1 MANRIISFFQKNRVC
16 IFFVLLF
23 NSTLCNAQSFPV
35 SIAVRNVGASPTQLS
50 SYADAAQANGPL
62 LAILALNDLN
72 ITGREVQLRM
82 SFEGGGI
89 DFQSVP
95 NPIGAGP
102 FFLDGGIPLA
112 LGAPELAPYFEIA
125 NVTGISPTVYG
136 RPLPEGSYQICLE
149 AFDVLT
155 GKRLSARSCTNV
167 FLFQNRPPFL
177 VLPANGSQV
186 DETNPQNI
194 VFQWTPRQLNITN
207 VEYELS
213 LVEIWDGT
221 IDPQAAF
228 LSAPPLF
235 QATTTATSYLYG
247 PADPILLPDR
257 AYAWRVRAKAVDG
270 AEGVGPFENQGHS
283 EIFSF
288 VHISP
293 CEVPPNL
300 RHEVRGSAQ
309 ANILWDD
316 PTTTVPEFTVR
327 YRQKGAGNAWFIN
340 RTTANWTTLWD
351 LRAGTPYEYQLKK
364 DCGLG
369 ESGWST
375 VREFTTAMETETGDL
390 YRCGISPKID
400 IQNQEPLSNLSPGE
414 QFVAGDFT
422 VTTTQVNGG
431 EGYYSGRGHVRI
443 PYLGNVK
450 LAVHFDNI
458 LLNTDRQ
465 LLQGTVVTE
474 YDPTMRNIL
483 DTGDVVETVGELGG
497 AIGDLWDEL
506 FGQKEELLNQLA
518 EAESFE
524 EQQNFISQINDLEVT
539 IAQQIDQIPSRESLP
554 QELQDELEGLKQEGS
569 IVANNTLTP
578 QEIADIST
586 ADAERRERIREIAE
600 VAEDMG
606 IFGDN
611 LEHHVMAIINGY
623 WCAKNNGEENFEY
636 FYGRGLSFFDFR
648 GKLSE
653 LGLGRVDIEFKTTGE
668 NHGKKEIS
676 IQHSIKSGKVLEN
689 VPEASYDGH
698 CIVFS
703 SLDILSGNTN
713 EFRICFQA
721 EEDLGKFEQEFLDS
735 APTEE
740 DFYYTNLRQKID
752 QDISSGNYDDTHLL
766 LTMLPRCEIENFST
780 AQRISLI
787 NSMLDDSTGTDGL
800 QEQLIIRFLEE
811 YGDAQTSA
819 MAEVYRSID
828 LRRLFKRVDDEESD
842 LLTYA
847 ISDYVGKYHSLNKKK
862 YGGTADLFQLS
873 AWDFGSRYVILKKGN
888 GKYSLQLNTSGGGGQ
903 GASFSSSESIFTD
916 TDIFS
921 TFTITGENLEIPYIL
936 LLKGVLT
943 QEDERSLQQLTVALD
958 MTSLAFGV
966 GELKLAFSA
975 STKLARAFRIALAS
989 ADISATAANV
999 ICQGAGQDS
1008 TLCED
1013 WQKVGA
1019 WVQFGV
1025 VSASGADLLYQT
1037 LKKSPKLQDEVLRLE
1052 GVANAS
1058 SEFLKGFVGV
1068 VRRGNGNELVE
1079 AANRISNHRIAINK
1093 PSSGNFGYVEGNING
1108 KAVDN
1113 KLWSSGS
1120 ADPITEPQIFDA
1132 IEVGGWIRNTDSEY
1146 KMLNKLADDLGG
1158 VKGSSYP
1165 NVTGE
1170 IKIVSERD
1178 YCASCQG
1185 VLQQFSEMFPNLK
1198 LILIDGVR

>member
-1 MANRIISFFQKNRVC
+1 MENRGISLKTQLSILLMAI
-16 IFFVLLF
+16 FVLLTME
-23 NSTLCNAQSFPV
+23 TLSAQSFPV
-35 SIAVRNVGASPTQLS
+35 NIAVRNVGASPTQLS

-177 VLPANGSQV
+177 VLPANGAQV

-375 VREFTTAMETETGDL
+375 VRELTTAMETETEDL
-390 YRCGISPKID
+390 YRCGISPNID
-400 IQNQEPLSNLSPGE
+400 VQNQEPLSNLSPGE

-431 EGYYSGRGHVRI
+431 EGYYSGKGHVRI

-474 YDPTMRNIL
+474 YDPTMGNIL

-497 AIGDLWDEL
+497 AIGDLFEALSDEL
-506 FGQKEELLNQLA
+506 DQIVATIKDDRELNRQVDAAIEILQINLDDPNNGLTDEQEENIR
-518 EAESFE
+518 
-524 EQQNFISQINDLEVT
+524 NFISDRGKVEEAIIAEKEKIANGERDEVIKQNLVSNFSEEDHLTRCTLEKLLDINTMSRDKIFDITSNGEVFNIVKDNFENWLDESQNVTTSNIEINAIQDWSVRADAQFSKKRGRILFDRLFETIRKAPKKEVYNLHPGLQQKGIYLGTYEMKGKTHGLALYTPKTIPQVFKLESEDYCELVSSEEYNNHIKVIEVANSLVLAFLNENQEVT
-539 IAQQIDQIPSRESLP
+539 FMVQLMDNNDEDFESILKWFGVLKLYKPNILVRNLTQQQILDELYGHEELMAVDIGAYRAMIANLP
-554 QELQDELEGLKQEGS
+554 EDERAEAYLELQRHVPYYSQLDNMSNKHRSCNITSLAMNLNFMGKG
-569 IVANNTLTP
+569 
-578 QEIADIST
+578 ADNM
-586 ADAERRERIREIAE
+586 RLP
-600 VAEDMG
+600 
-606 IFGDN
+606 DN
-611 LEHHVMAIINGY
+611 LLLKAE
-623 WCAKNNGEENFEY
+623 
-636 FYGRGLSFFDFR
+636 
-648 GKLSE
+648 
-653 LGLGRVDIEFKTTGE
+653 
-668 NHGKKEIS
+668 KKEITKVKTWRKLAADYD
-676 IQHSIKSGKVLEN
+676 IKSNKKEDFIELYDGNDKTETELKDYLTNLMLPVLEM
-689 VPEASYDGH
+689 G
-698 CIVFS
+698 S
-703 SLDILSGNTN
+703 S
-713 EFRICFQA
+713 
-721 EEDLGKFEQEFLDS
+721 
-735 APTEE
+735 
-740 DFYYTNLRQKID
+740 
-752 QDISSGNYDDTHLL
+752 
-766 LTMLPRCEIENFST
+766 
-780 AQRISLI
+780 ISLSLFPNCKGHI
-787 NSMLDDSTGTDGL
+787 VRVQEVTLTGLVIDDPYGNCPLECITMRESCEDDSYKEKGD
-800 QEQLIIRFLEE
+800 RNNSSNY
-811 YGDAQTSA
+811 YGNDVSYTW
-819 MAEVYRSID
+819 E
-828 LRRLFKRVDDEESD
+828 
-842 LLTYA
+842 
-847 ISDYVGKYHSLNKKK
+847 
-862 YGGTADLFQLS
+862 
-873 AWDFGSRYVILKKGN
+873 
-888 GKYSLQLNTSGGGGQ
+888 
-903 GASFSSSESIFTD
+903 
-916 TDIFS
+916 
-921 TFTITGENLEIPYIL
+921 
-936 LLKGVLT
+936 VLT
-943 QEDERSLQQLTVALD
+943 Q
-958 MTSLAFGV
+958 
-966 GELKLAFSA
+966 
-975 STKLARAFRIALAS
+975 I
-989 ADISATAANV
+989 
-999 ICQGAGQDS
+999 
-1008 TLCED
+1008 
-1013 WQKVGA
+1013 
-1019 WVQFGV
+1019 
-1025 VSASGADLLYQT
+1025 T
-1037 LKKSPKLQDEVLRLE
+1037 LKYM
-1052 GVANAS
+1052 
-1058 SEFLKGFVGV
+1058 V
-1068 VRRGNGNELVE
+1068 VFNE
-1079 AANRISNHRIAINK
+1079 
-1093 PSSGNFGYVEGNING
+1093 
-1108 KAVDN
+1108 
-1113 KLWSSGS
+1113 
-1120 ADPITEPQIFDA
+1120 
-1132 IEVGGWIRNTDSEY
+1132 
-1146 KMLNKLADDLGG
+1146 
-1158 VKGSSYP
+1158 
-1165 NVTGE
+1165 
-1170 IKIVSERD
+1170 
-1178 YCASCQG
+1178 
-1185 VLQQFSEMFPNLK
+1185 
-1198 LILIDGVR
+1198 